1 MRNPAWPKRKI
12 ANPNNGNE
20 EMRTTILTIASMVLM
35 VGFSF
40 AQQRG
45 RGGFGDPEERVGRI
59 MANDANGDGKL
70 TKDEMDERMQPMF
83 DRADKDEDGFVTS
96 EELKSLFAE
105 SPPRGGFGGPGR
117 GGFGG
122 GPGRMLRSLPV
133 MQALDADQNGE
144 LSGQE
149 VENAV
154 AALKALDKDQNGTI
168 TQDEMMPDFGAMM
181 GGRGGPGGFG
191 GPGRGGAETSG
202 RPRRPDTD
210 EMEEP
215 ESKEKDKN

>member
-1 MRNPAWPKRKI
+1 M
-12 ANPNNGNE
+12 E
-20 EMRTTILTIASMVLM
+20 
-35 VGFSF
+35 
-40 AQQRG
+40 
-45 RGGFGDPEERVGRI
+45 
-59 MANDANGDGKL
+59 NDANGDGKL

-122 GPGRMLRSLPV
+122 GPGRMLRSLPI

-154 AALKALDKDQNGTI
+154 VALKALDKDQNGTI
-168 TQDEMMPDFGAMM
+168 TQDEMMPDFGAM

-191 GPGRGGAETSG
+191 GRGGAETSG
-202 RPRRPDTD
+202 RPLRPDTD
-210 EMEEP
+210 EMEE
-215 ESKEKDKN
+215 KDEKDKN